1 MQQNWSI
8 RSRAHECALTGRPFE
23 DGEIF
28 HTAIYFD
35 PEENGYVRKDVCR
48 EAWKDQVAKQKP
60 VASWK
65 TMYQKVIAEARPEI
79 APKESA
85 MELLQRF
92 IEEGD
97 PMTENARYILALM
110 LERKRQITQTAE
122 KEVEGNKML
131 FYENKKTG
139 EIFIVRDPELRLD
152 EVAQIQEEVATILA
166 FGGPAAEAA
175 KAVGVTLTPHGVV
188 PAPDAN
194 AAGGDAAAAA
204 HAEESAAAEAAPATA
219 ESAAPE
225 GDAAAAGPAPA
236 PDTDAGPAPAPDAA
250 AAIAPETGADSGASP
265 LPEENP
271 APAAAEAEAGG
282 AAAADD
288 AATSDDKAS
297 LEEDFATAQLE
308 EAPPAEQPAAPEGA
322 PSADGPAEEDQE
334 QPPST

>member
-166 FGGPAAEAA
+166 FGGPAADAA

-194 AAGGDAAAAA
+194 AAGEDAAAAA
-204 HAEESAAAEAAPATA
+204 HAEESAAAEAA

-225 GDAAAAGPAPA
+225 GDAAADSASV
-236 PDTDAGPAPAPDAA
+236 PDADAAPAPAPDAA
-250 AAIAPETGADSGASP
+250 AASAAIVSETEADSGASL

-297 LEEDFATAQLE
+297 LEEDFPTAQLE

-322 PSADGPAEEDQE
+322 PSADDPAEEDQE